1 MRRKRVLALSLMVAA
16 TALGGCNGNETDEWT
31 QNEVFQRMQRQPK
44 YRYYQ
49 RNDFFADQRAMRPPV
64 EGTVSRE
71 NYLAHQL
78 GSGRNP
84 DGTFVETIP
93 FQVDMKTLELGRKQF
108 QIVCAACHGLAGDGQ
123 GLVATNM
130 SEAPPVSFHSEKLK
144 NKADGYI
151 YTVAGEGYGYMPPFA
166 WRLTPKERWAIV
178 AYIRALQYS
187 QAVPLAEAPAEVK
200 AQLAKEGR

>member
-1 MRRKRVLALSLMVAA
+1 MSRHRVLALALAVAA
-16 TALGGCNGNETDEWT
+16 SALGACNGDETDEWT

-49 RNDFFADQRAMRPPV
+49 RNDFFEDKRAMRLPV

-78 GSGRNP
+78 GSGRNE
-84 DGTFVETIP
+84 DGTFVENIP
-93 FQVDMKTLELGRKQF
+93 FQVDMQTMELGRKQF

-130 SEAPPVSFHSEKLK
+130 ALANPVSFHSDKLK

-151 YTVAGEGYGYMPPFA
+151 YTVAGEGYGLMPPFA

-178 AYIRALQYS
+178 AYVRALQYS
-187 QAVPLAEAPAEVK
+187 QAVPLAEAPADVK